1 MDSIHGKTQLK
12 RWLAL
17 SHVINM
23 WTHFSTNRC
32 LLCQFELWLSS
43 ALRALLRHNGSG
55 IKGRALTRIVIF
67 LFSLVELTLRRL
79 LGNLEIMGC
88 IFSRNEALSFRKKRK
103 VSKVHIN
110 LNFSHDFVKKPGF
123 SAAVLFKRFLF

>member
-1 MDSIHGKTQLK
+1 
-12 RWLAL
+12 
-17 SHVINM
+17 M

-32 LLCQFELWLSS
+32 PLCQFWLSS

-67 LFSLVELTLRRL
+67 LFALVELTLRRL

-123 SAAVLFKRFLF
+123 STAVCSNGFCFEKKTVKLCDVNAHAIQI